1 MVKPLKERP
10 MNEQES
16 AYYSVAKKAVYEGK
30 KVSDMKRKELLI
42 FVGFL
47 HIHLA
52 GLTTRYYELTGKSPW
67 QADAVEPEKSA
78 IILPDNK
85 IQV

>member
-1 MVKPLKERP
+1 
-10 MNEQES
+10 MNEKES
-16 AYYSVAKKAVYEGK
+16 AYYSIAKDQTYEGK
-30 KVSDMKRKELLI
+30 KVSDMKRKDLLI

-47 HIHLA
+47 HIHLT

-78 IILPDNK
+78 IILPDHK